1 MLASGVFLTES
12 EVKLA
17 LARLESKKNLILQG
31 PRGVGKNF
39 IARKLAY
46 ALMEEMDDGRI
57 EMIQFHQSY
66 SYEDFIRGYRP
77 LPEKADLSDC
87 KMVYSTT
94 SASAQKKIRTAHTSL
109 LSMRSTEATL
119 ARYLVSC

>member
-77 LPEKADLSDC
+77 LPEKAGSFGLQDGIILQLLPALKRRSGPP
-87 KMVYSTT
+87 
-94 SASAQKKIRTAHTSL
+94 IRL
-109 LSMRSTEATL
+109 YYR
-119 ARYLVSC
+119 